1 MQPLARV
8 LSSVCLGVLT
18 AAVTQ
23 STFAA
28 DIVSTAAVWPTAPA
42 VETVDALV
50 NTPANRGITGTRV
63 NRQSFTVLSDFTV
76 STIFISAANYN
87 SNAFTISFFETSD
100 VNGNPLDLSGA
111 QVGSTITVNPLAYAV
126 GGNMN
131 LEISLGLPEQVFL
144 PAPVGPA
151 GYIMAIQLA
160 DTTSAAA
167 FNWVHSNSGVDI
179 YTGGRYRRD
188 DGNQTNT
195 RDFGLALVAVP
206 EPGSL
211 ALTLLGAGG
220 LLALRRRRA
229 SR

>member
-1 MQPLARV
+1 MQKPARALTVLCFGLLA
-8 LSSVCLGVLT
+8 T
-18 AAVTQ
+18 AFSP

-28 DIVSTAAVWPTAPA
+28 NIVSTSALWPTAPD

-50 NTPANRGITGTRV
+50 NSPANRGITGTRV

-111 QVGSTITVNPLAYAV
+111 QVGSTITVDPLSYAV

-131 LEISLGLPEQVFL
+131 LEISLTLAEQVFL
-144 PAPVGPA
+144 PAPAGPA
-151 GYIMAIQLA
+151 GYIMAVQLA
-160 DTTSAAA
+160 DTASPAA

-179 YTGGRYRRD
+179 YSGGRYRRD

-195 RDFGLALVAVP
+195 RDL
-206 EPGSL
+206 L
-211 ALTLLGAGG
+211 ALTLIGAGG

-229 SR
+229 CQ